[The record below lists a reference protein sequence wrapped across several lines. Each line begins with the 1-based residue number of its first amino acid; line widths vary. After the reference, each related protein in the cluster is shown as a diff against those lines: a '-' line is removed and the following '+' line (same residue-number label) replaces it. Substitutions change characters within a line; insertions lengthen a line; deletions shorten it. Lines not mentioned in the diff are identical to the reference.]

1 MSLPALFTILY
12 VLVQSLDKESWLRQY
27 IDKWKRRRCRT
38 ITLYFLL
45 MIGSAFGI
53 MFIDSR
59 CDAAASRAV
68 NALARMPTNK
78 HTYMWVLTVRG
89 TT

>member
-12 VLVQSLDKESWLRQY
+12 VLVQSLGKESWLRQY

-59 CDAAASRAV
+59 SDATASRAV
-68 NALARMPTNK
+68 HAIAHMPTHK
-78 HTYMWVLTVRG
+78 HLHLGFTVRG